1 MEKLTDDQISDEK
14 IDNIIKHISTFS
26 VLADGTPDEIMIDKW
41 DLLELAY
48 EVKERRESDEKTLAI
63 KDQLR
68 MVRDKCPD
76 IWDIIHNNWYSI
88 FGFSLCHKFKYEI
101 FKEGKE

>member
-1 MEKLTDDQISDEK
+1 MEKISDEE
-14 IDNIIKHISTFS
+14 IDNVIKHIAYLEE
-26 VLADGTPDEIMIDKW
+26 VEPGRKIKIERQ
-41 DLLELAY
+41 DLFRILQEL
-48 EVKERRESDEKTLAI
+48 KERREADEKALAI

-88 FGFSLCHKFKYEI
+88 FGFSLCHKFKYKI